1 MLPYDGKILI
11 KEKISQQMMANLL
24 GVNRVTLVRAVKELR
39 EMGFVEQINGFY
51 CICDEVRMQQY
62 MENGPGRQTV
72 KKRSDREVLRLCCL
86 LYT

>member
-1 MLPYDGKILI
+1 
-11 KEKISQQMMANLL
+11 MMANLL

-51 CICDEVRMQQY
+51 CIRDEVRMQQY

-72 KKRSDREVLRLCCL
+72 KKRSDREVLRFCCL